1 MDKNYIISSFASDLE
16 KGSIEYQ
23 RKLLGKPS
31 HDSLS
36 MYIGIPFCP
45 TRCLY
50 CSFTSNQKGPEEIE
64 CYLESL
70 LKEIKYAGTAMKDGK
85 LVTSGGRVLAITVN
99 GEGIEKQRETIY
111 AEIAKIEY
119 EGKYCRRDIGL
130 DLLNYK
136 G

>member
-1 MDKNYIISSFASDLE
+1 MMATTNGTLAETEVVFEDKHACCVIMASNGYPQSYE
-16 KGSIEYQ
+16 KGFEIN
-23 RKLLGKPS
+23 
-31 HDSLS
+31 
-36 MYIGIPFCP
+36 I
-45 TRCLY
+45 
-50 CSFTSNQKGPEEIE
+50 PEEIANNV
-64 CYLESL
+64 YV
-70 LKEIKYAGTAMKDGK
+70 AGAAEKDGK
-85 LVTSGGRVLAITVN
+85 LVTSGGRVLAVTVN